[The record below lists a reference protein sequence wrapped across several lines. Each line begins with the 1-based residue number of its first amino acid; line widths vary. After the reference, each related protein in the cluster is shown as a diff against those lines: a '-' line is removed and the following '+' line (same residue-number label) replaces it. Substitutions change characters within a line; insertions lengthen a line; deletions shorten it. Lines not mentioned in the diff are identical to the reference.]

1 MITIRCIS
9 NIVVIIITLFLI
21 EQVIPISLSVYSNI
35 HLPRSKIEE
44 FFLALVVIIIIIIRI
59 NGVFLFRAAFII
71 IIICFVVGI
80 IVVIIIGIEGFEVL
94 EVVIWL

>member
-71 IIICFVVGI
+71 IICF
-80 IVVIIIGIEGFEVL
+80 VVIIIGIEGFEVM